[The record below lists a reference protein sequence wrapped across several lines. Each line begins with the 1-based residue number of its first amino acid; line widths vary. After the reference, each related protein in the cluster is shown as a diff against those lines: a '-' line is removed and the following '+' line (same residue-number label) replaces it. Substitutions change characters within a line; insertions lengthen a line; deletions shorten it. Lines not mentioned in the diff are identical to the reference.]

1 MSKIII
7 LSIKPEFSDRIFE
20 GTKKIE
26 LRKSKPNLE
35 ENDLVII
42 YNTVPDKAIV
52 GICKI
57 REVILSTPNDIW
69 NNYSDELGI
78 DKESYFNYYLG
89 RDKAVGLKI
98 ESFRKFKSKISLS
111 KIKEFLP
118 TFTPPQ
124 TFKYYNRDLLMEAFA
139 LYE

>member
-78 DKESYFNYYLG
+78 DKESYFNYFLG

>member
-52 GICKI
+52 GICRI

-78 DKESYFNYYLG
+78 DEESYFNYYLG

-139 LYE
+139 SYE